1 MKEIA
6 FKNNFLM
13 KNLVDISSKSPQFCK
28 TSLCPTKMCRQCG
41 IHISLTIVFCH
52 IYLKLF
58 HFSQNE
64 ANCFLKWSSKF
75 RGYAISRDFL
85 RIVQKTFSHLMMC
98 KSAYELLVF
107 CCIFYAV
114 CSKLANFCHLR
125 QTVNICPQ
133 DARIDPESSCHD
145 PPG

>member
-13 KNLVDISSKSPQFCK
+13 KNFVDISSKSPQFCK

-75 RGYAISRDFL
+75 REYAISFF
-85 RIVQKTFSHLMMC
+85 RIVQKTFSAHLMMC

-125 QTVNICPQ
+125 PIVNICPQ